1 MEVTWLPFFLSDSNM
16 VHALGLFWLQ
26 GSRLCP
32 CIWRRQGY
40 PSNMERP
47 EGVKGKS
54 GLVSG
59 LCCSGFARLGKA
71 GQVSGSLKFDP
82 VRWEPS
88 PLSLGKHAWDPATIW
103 HLIPGSSLSFYSWGL
118 DS

>member
-1 MEVTWLPFFLSDSNM
+1 
-16 VHALGLFWLQ
+16 
-26 GSRLCP
+26 
-32 CIWRRQGY
+32 
-40 PSNMERP
+40 MERP

-82 VRWEPS
+82 VGWEPS
-88 PLSLGKHAWDPATIW
+88 PHPWANM
-103 HLIPGSSLSFYSWGL
+103 PGIQPQSGISFLVLASVSTAGGL